1 MGRGRRLHQET
12 GMAVQRGLDRRARTA
27 LIIAAL
33 VFLALPILA
42 VRSLVFSIDD
52 EGPVAAAG
60 KDSDELVVIGRRTM
74 YLEHGSL
81 GGKIAKWLN
90 AGGKGSRAF
99 EIREQTFVPGS
110 AEPSDEGRTR
120 LHRLA
125 HLLQDDHTLKARI
138 LVSDRASGNPQL
150 ARQRA
155 ERLRGEVL
163 KLGVSEDQIK
173 SVVTSVGKGPPMVIV
188 MSKSA

>member
-1 MGRGRRLHQET
+1 
-12 GMAVQRGLDRRARTA
+12 MAVQRGLDRRARTA

-33 VFLALPILA
+33 VFLSLPILA
-42 VRSLVFSIDD
+42 ARSLVFAIDD
-52 EGPVAAAG
+52 EGPVAAAS
-60 KDSDELVVIGRRTM
+60 KDRDELIVIGNRNM

-110 AEPSDEGRTR
+110 AEPSDEGWTR

-125 HLLQDDHTLKARI
+125 HLLEDDHTLKARI
-138 LVSDRASGNPQL
+138 LVSDRAGGNPEL
-150 ARQRA
+150 AKQRA

-163 KLGVSEDQIK
+163 KLGVSDDQIK
-173 SVVTSVGKGPPMVIV
+173 SVVTNARKGPPMVIV
-188 MSKSA
+188 LSKLAA